1 MRKLISILL
10 IAVISIFAFWF
21 WWNFYYT
28 YSDGNRSGMLQKMS
42 HKGNIFK
49 TYEGEMV
56 LNSFL
61 INGTVPISSEKFYF
75 SVAEETLG
83 KKLGQFEGL
92 RLVVHYQEKKGTLPW
107 RGDSKYIV
115 DSICE
120 VRGVNGETI
129 NKPK

>member
-1 MRKLISILL
+1 MRKFISILL
-10 IAVISIFAFWF
+10 IVFVSIFAFWF

-28 YSDGNRSGMLQKMS
+28 YSEGNRSGMLQKMS

-56 LNSFL
+56 LNSLL
-61 INGTVPISSEKFYF
+61 INGSAPISSEKFYF